1 MAPEIQVVQQSAELF
16 RTAAELFVRT
26 ARRAVRDSGRFAVA
40 LAGGST
46 PRALYSLLAENDA
59 WRGSMPWE
67 KSHFFWG
74 DERHVPPSHAD
85 SNFHM
90 AMEAMLSRVPVP
102 ASNLHRIAG
111 ELAEADEA
119 ASSYERAL
127 REFFGLAEGEYPRFD
142 LVLLGMGGDAHTAS
156 LFPGT
161 AALEER
167 YRLVVSNRIEKL
179 RTERI
184 TLTVPVLNNA
194 GHVVFLVS
202 GADKA
207 DALAAV
213 FEGPY
218 EPARFPAQ
226 LIRPARGQFTLIA
239 DAAAAAR
246 LSQSHTRTR
255 ANVRWRR

>member
-1 MAPEIQVVQQSAELF
+1 MAPVIQVVPRPEELF
-16 RTAAELFVRT
+16 RVAAELFVDT
-26 ARRAVRDSGRFAVA
+26 ARRAVKDSGRFAVA

-46 PRALYSLLAENDA
+46 PRALYRLLAEDDA
-59 WRGSMPWE
+59 WRRSMPWE

-74 DERHVPPSHAD
+74 DERHVPPSHTD

-90 AMEAMLSRVPVP
+90 AMEAMLSKVPVP
-102 ASNLHRIAG
+102 ASNLHRIEG
-111 ELAEADEA
+111 DLLDAEKA
-119 ASSYERAL
+119 ASSYECAL
-127 REFFGLAEGEYPRFD
+127 RGFFGLSEGDYPRFD
-142 LVLLGMGGDAHTAS
+142 LVLLGIGSDGHTAS

-161 AALEER
+161 RALDER
-167 YRLVVSNRIEKL
+167 YRLVVSNRVDKL

-184 TLTVPVLNNA
+184 TLTVPALNSAAHIVL
-194 GHVVFLVS
+194 LVT

-213 FEGPY
+213 FEGPH

-226 LIRPARGQFTLIA
+226 LIRPAHGRLTLLA

-246 LSQSHTRTR
+246 LRPSHTRTQE
-255 ANVRWRR
+255 NVR